1 MKNFTQRLLLFGLAC
16 LLSFAA
22 AAKTDVTWYGH
33 AAFKI
38 VTPSGKVILIDPWI
52 KNPLNKN
59 ADADLAKLERV
70 DLILISHGHFDHI
83 GEAVEIAKKTKAKL
97 VSSFDLGG
105 SLAKYAGFPADQVGF
120 DTQGNIGGEL
130 VLLDGEVTIMLTPAN
145 HGSNVTDAAGEIH
158 PGGNPTGFLIKVK
171 NGPTIYHTGDTGL
184 VSEMALLSKGGKID
198 LMLACI
204 GDHFVMGPAQAAEAV
219 KMVNPT
225 TVVPMHFQTFPVLNG
240 TSEAFAAE
248 LKKAGSTAKLNVMT
262 VGQTLSM

>member
-1 MKNFTQRLLLFGLAC
+1 MKNFTQRLFLFAAAC

-38 VTPSGKVILIDPWI
+38 VTPTGKVILIDPWL
-52 KNPLNKN
+52 KNPVNKN
-59 ADADLAKLERV
+59 GDAEINKLERV
-70 DLILISHGHFDHI
+70 DLILISHGHFDHV
-83 GEAVEIAKKTKAKL
+83 GDAVEIAKKTKAKL
-97 VSSFDLGG
+97 VSSFDLGS
-105 SLAKYAGFPADQVGF
+105 SLVKYSGFPADQVGF

-130 VLLDGEVTIMLTPAN
+130 VLLDGEVTIMMTPAN

-184 VSEMALLSKGGKID
+184 VSEMALLGKGKKID

-225 TVVPMHFQTFPVLNG
+225 TVVPMHYQTFAVLNG
-240 TSEAFAAE
+240 TPEAFALE
-248 LKKAGSTAKLNVMT
+248 LKKLNLPAKLSVMG
-262 VGQTLSM
+262 VGQTLSL